1 MCVWAILNALVLFV
15 MSAYAAIS
23 VVVLFVHLLAG
34 GGGDDLWTGLLAIGG
49 VSAVVIT
56 GSASLVGQLWVM
68 LLQTT
73 GSSRAKR
80 RAYVLA
86 LIGTLNTAPAWVF
99 LYAWL
104 SNIP

>member
-1 MCVWAILNALVLFV
+1 MFVWAILNALVLFA

-23 VVVLFVHLLAG
+23 VVVLFVHLLAS
-34 GGGDDLWTGLLAIGG
+34 GGDDLWTSLLAIGG

-56 GSASLVGQLWVM
+56 GCASLVGQLWVV
-68 LLQTT
+68 LLQMT

-86 LIGTLNTAPAWVF
+86 LIGTLNTAPAWIF
-99 LYAWL
+99 LYVWL